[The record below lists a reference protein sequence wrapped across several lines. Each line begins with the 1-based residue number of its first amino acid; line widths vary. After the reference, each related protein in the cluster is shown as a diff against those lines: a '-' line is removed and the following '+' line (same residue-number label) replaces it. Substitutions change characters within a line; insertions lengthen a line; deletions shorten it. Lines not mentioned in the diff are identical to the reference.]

1 MSLTRDCVWGQAKH
15 EDHFLHDDGG
25 HHDHLYGRRD
35 HHAPCGRH
43 GRRIAVIIMIMLM
56 FSMVFVM
63 VVMIIFA
70 VSVTVMIVVIIF
82 KNGIISKRECLCD
95 LFVQKFNLMCIARK
109 VIQRAYKLRRHI
121 SPIQKTISA
130 FSSSFACEGR
140 RALVWIL
147 SRWDQEVRLANA
159 AHHLSDQGMYR
170 CDICNHIRCGMPCTS
185 KRTPKCCTCHESG
198 QTRDWVSHIKSFRNV
213 LSYVVALCYV
223 II

>member
-1 MSLTRDCVWGQAKH
+1 MIV
-15 EDHFLHDDGG
+15 
-25 HHDHLYGRRD
+25 
-35 HHAPCGRH
+35 
-43 GRRIAVIIMIMLM
+43 VIIMHLVVVMIMLM
-56 FSMVFVM
+56 FSMVFIM
-63 VVMIIFA
+63 VVMIIMFLFM
-70 VSVTVMIVVIIF
+70 VIVTVMIVVIIF

-109 VIQRAYKLRRHI
+109 VIQRALKPRRHI
-121 SPIQKTISA
+121 LTHPKNNLRFLKFFCLRGAQV
-130 FSSSFACEGR
+130 FG
-140 RALVWIL
+140 VGIL